1 MKKYCFGID
10 IGGTTVK
17 CGFFNTEG
25 DLLEKW
31 EIPTRTE
38 ENGSRI
44 LPDIAQTI
52 NDKIAER
59 GLDKG
64 EIEGI
69 GIDVPGPVHE
79 DGHVDFAVNLHW
91 GVVDIVGEME
101 KLTGIR
107 TKALNDANAAALG
120 ECWKG
125 GGAGY
130 HNLIMV
136 TLGTGI
142 GGGIV
147 INDKVIA
154 GAHGAGGEIGHGHA
168 TEELTEPCNCG
179 NVGCL
184 EQVASATGIVRL
196 AKMRLEKDDKPSVL
210 RGRNFS
216 AKDIWDAVKAGDE
229 VADEIAEK
237 FGFYL
242 GRELSIY
249 TVVSDPQLIVI
260 GGGMSKAGT
269 VVLDYIQKYYRQYA
283 FASLHLPRLAMTQ
296 ASTGQP
302 RWFCND
308 KKAADCETAPGQ
320 RGESQEKSGEVSRRR
335 FQKGARRFCV
345 HKFLRKVSL

>member
-125 GGAGY
+125 GGAR
-130 HNLIMV
+130 N
-136 TLGTGI
+136 
-142 GGGIV
+142 
-147 INDKVIA
+147 
-154 GAHGAGGEIGHGHA
+154 GH
-168 TEELTEPCNCG
+168 
-179 NVGCL
+179 
-184 EQVASATGIVRL
+184 
-196 AKMRLEKDDKPSVL
+196 
-210 RGRNFS
+210 
-216 AKDIWDAVKAGDE
+216 
-229 VADEIAEK
+229 
-237 FGFYL
+237 
-242 GRELSIY
+242 
-249 TVVSDPQLIVI
+249 
-260 GGGMSKAGT
+260 
-269 VVLDYIQKYYRQYA
+269 
-283 FASLHLPRLAMTQ
+283 
-296 ASTGQP
+296 
-302 RWFCND
+302 
-308 KKAADCETAPGQ
+308 
-320 RGESQEKSGEVSRRR
+320 RRR
-335 FQKGARRFCV
+335 NRY
-345 HKFLRKVSL
+345 

>member
-59 GLDKG
+59 GLDKA

-168 TEELTEPCNCG
+168 TEELTNRATAAMSAAWSRLPPQPGLSGWRRC
-179 NVGCL
+179 
-184 EQVASATGIVRL
+184 ASGRMTSRL
-196 AKMRLEKDDKPSVL
+196 SCAGKISAQRTSGMQSRRVTRLRMRSPRS
-210 RGRNFS
+210 S
-216 AKDIWDAVKAGDE
+216 A
-229 VADEIAEK
+229 
-237 FGFYL
+237 
-242 GRELSIY
+242 SI
-249 TVVSDPQLIVI
+249 S
-260 GGGMSKAGT
+260 
-269 VVLDYIQKYYRQYA
+269 
-283 FASLHLPRLAMTQ
+283 
-296 ASTGQP
+296 
-302 RWFCND
+302 
-308 KKAADCETAPGQ
+308 
-320 RGESQEKSGEVSRRR
+320 GESFRSIR
-335 FQKGARRFCV
+335 
-345 HKFLRKVSL
+345 LSLIRS

>member
-196 AKMRLEKDDKPSVL
+196 AKLRLEKDDKPSVL

-283 FASLHLPRLAMTQ
+283 FAACKEVEFALATL
-296 ASTGQP
+296 G
-302 RWFCND
+302 ND
-308 KKAADCETAPGQ
+308 AGIYGAA
-320 RGESQEKSGEVSRRR
+320 
-335 FQKGARRFCV
+335 
-345 HKFLRKVSL
+345 KVVL

>member
-1 MKKYCFGID
+1 VTEEGVEGIMKKYCFGID

-107 TKALNDANAAALG
+107 TRHSMMPMRRRSASVGKAAAP
-120 ECWKG
+120 
-125 GGAGY
+125 A
-130 HNLIMV
+130 I
-136 TLGTGI
+136 TI
-142 GGGIV
+142 
-147 INDKVIA
+147 
-154 GAHGAGGEIGHGHA
+154 
-168 TEELTEPCNCG
+168 
-179 NVGCL
+179 
-184 EQVASATGIVRL
+184 
-196 AKMRLEKDDKPSVL
+196 
-210 RGRNFS
+210 
-216 AKDIWDAVKAGDE
+216 
-229 VADEIAEK
+229 
-237 FGFYL
+237 
-242 GRELSIY
+242 
-249 TVVSDPQLIVI
+249 
-260 GGGMSKAGT
+260 
-269 VVLDYIQKYYRQYA
+269 
-283 FASLHLPRLAMTQ
+283 
-296 ASTGQP
+296 
-302 RWFCND
+302 
-308 KKAADCETAPGQ
+308 
-320 RGESQEKSGEVSRRR
+320 
-335 FQKGARRFCV
+335 
-345 HKFLRKVSL
+345 

>member
-1 MKKYCFGID
+1 M
-10 IGGTTVK
+10 
-17 CGFFNTEG
+17 
-25 DLLEKW
+25 
-31 EIPTRTE
+31 
-38 ENGSRI
+38 
-44 LPDIAQTI
+44 
-52 NDKIAER
+52 
-59 GLDKG
+59 
-64 EIEGI
+64 
-69 GIDVPGPVHE
+69 
-79 DGHVDFAVNLHW
+79 
-91 GVVDIVGEME
+91 
-101 KLTGIR
+101 
-107 TKALNDANAAALG
+107 
-120 ECWKG
+120 
-125 GGAGY
+125 
-130 HNLIMV
+130 
-136 TLGTGI
+136 
-142 GGGIV
+142 
-147 INDKVIA
+147 IA

-283 FASLHLPRLAMTQ
+283 RLAMTQ